1 MRIQQIFEAPLDF
14 DPAEPMKSTV
24 FDFKGANPGSVE
36 YRIMRARR
44 QLQDLAKQAESDDPR
59 IWAHIAKLFPEL
71 AMNIEQVA
79 HGVEELSKI
88 KKGGGARSRN
98 IPKGL

>member
-14 DPAEPMKSTV
+14 DTAEPMKSTIHSHQGV
-24 FDFKGANPGSVE
+24 NPASVE
-36 YRIMRARR
+36 VRIMRARR
-44 QLQDLAKQAESDDPR
+44 QLKDLAQQAESDDPA

-79 HGVEELSKI
+79 HGIGELGKI
-88 KKGGGARSRN
+88 KKQGGTRSRN

>member
-14 DPAEPMKSTV
+14 NRDAPMSSTIHSHQ
-24 FDFKGANPGSVE
+24 GANPGSIE
-36 YRIMRARR
+36 YRIMRARA
-44 QLQDLAKQAESDDPR
+44 QLKDLAKQSESDDPA

-79 HGVEELSKI
+79 HGVGELSKI
-88 KKGGGARSRN
+88 KKGGGTRSRN

>member
-1 MRIQQIFEAPLDF
+1 MKLNQITESPLDL
-14 DPAEPMKSTV
+14 DPTTPMKSTIHSHQ
-24 FDFKGANPGSVE
+24 GANPGSIE

-44 QLQDLAKQAESDDPR
+44 QLKDLAQQAESDDPR
-59 IWAHIAKLFPEL
+59 VWDHIARLFPEL

-79 HGVEELSKI
+79 HGVGELSKI
-88 KKGGGARSRN
+88 KKGGGVRSRN

>member
-1 MRIQQIFEAPLDF
+1 MKINQIFEAPLDF
-14 DPAEPMKSTV
+14 DTAEPMKSTIYSHQ
-24 FDFKGANPGSVE
+24 KANPGSIE
-36 YRIMRARR
+36 YRIMRARS
-44 QLQDLAKQAESDDPR
+44 QLKDLAKQAESDDPA

-79 HGVEELSKI
+79 HGVGELAKI
-88 KKGGGARSRN
+88 KKGGGTRSRN

>member
-14 DPAEPMKSTV
+14 DPATPMASTIHSHQGV
-24 FDFKGANPGSVE
+24 NPASIE
-36 YRIMRARR
+36 ARIMRARG
-44 QLQDLAKQAESDDPR
+44 QLKDLARQSESDDPAV
-59 IWAHIAKLFPEL
+59 WAHIAKLFPEL

-88 KKGGGARSRN
+88 KKGGGTRSRN
-98 IPKGL
+98 IPKGI

>member
-14 DPAEPMKSTV
+14 DPATPMKSTV
-24 FDFKGANPGSVE
+24 HSHQGANPGSIE
-36 YRIMRARR
+36 YRIMRARA
-44 QLQDLAKQAESDDPR
+44 QLKDLAAQAESNDPAV
-59 IWAHIAKLFPEL
+59 WAHIARLFPEL

-79 HGVEELSKI
+79 HGVGELSKI
-88 KKGGGARSRN
+88 KKGGGTRSRN